1 VFLIYL
7 SCIACEMSK
16 KTPTLM
22 HQNAE
27 QAASELADVSIL
39 VQSQVDAGMCRDEV
53 VEALCCS
60 WAPRLAGLSQS
71 CQSDKARLTSALTAG
86 PWNEDQRKE
95 LARAVL
101 VGSHDLTLKRKRAN
115 QKCTYFENFVPEEV
129 WVKLKDTKQ
138 YSHLTRASLVAG
150 VAHSIGIE
158 CPDQPTLYRMV
169 SVVAYCEKNYDMN
182 QDEVHKLMDKI
193 QGFIKNQ
200 LRVADFPYIEHY
212 PCSAQGLPKSIQDR
226 AYGSGDLPVEVD
238 ISELSMILGDA
249 KMRGRKKDSAP
260 DWLQHVPDAYKGMVL
275 QQMHANK
282 RGRASS
288 SCGSSFA
295 ELVCVSP
302 LPSADLLRGNSKPAQ
317 PPIALAHGPVVSGEQ
332 QDGEAFQEAV
342 AEEEVAG
349 ELGEK
354 ELAKPPPSIEELEER
369 LLAGLRQKKDMKNKP
384 AAAVPLKRPAAAVVL
399 KPAAA
404 VPLKRPAAAVVL
416 KPDGSNIDMS
426 GIFAKLRARKSTMS
440 KKGFTSMAY
449 HNAKT
454 MAEKAGFSAE
464 QAKVIARE
472 ALNKASALYDRA

>member
-1 VFLIYL
+1 V
-7 SCIACEMSK
+7 SCIAYEMSK
-16 KTPTLM
+16 TKPTLM

-27 QAASELADVSIL
+27 QAASELADVSTL

-53 VEALCCS
+53 VEALCYS
-60 WAPRLAGLSQS
+60 WAPRLAGLSQCS
-71 CQSDKARLTSALTAG
+71 QSDKARLTSALTAG
-86 PWNEDQRKE
+86 PWSEAQRKE
-95 LARAVL
+95 LARAIL
-101 VGSHDLTLKRKRAN
+101 LGSHDSTTKRKRAN

-138 YSHLTRASLVAG
+138 HSHLTRASLVAG

-182 QDEVHKLMDKI
+182 QDDVHKLMDKI

-200 LRVADFPYIEHY
+200 SRVAEFMYIEHY

-275 QQMHANK
+275 QQMNATK
-282 RGRASS
+282 RGRSS
-288 SCGSSFA
+288 SSSGSTFA
-295 ELVCVSP
+295 EMFADSP
-302 LPSADLLRGNSKPAQ
+302 LPSADLLRGNNKPAQ
-317 PPIALAHGPVVSGEQ
+317 PFRALADGHVGVGGQ
-332 QDGEAFQEAV
+332 KDGEASPKTVVKEEP
-342 AEEEVAG
+342 EEEA
-349 ELGEK
+349 
-354 ELAKPPPSIEELEER
+354 IEELAAK
-369 LLAGLRQKKDMKNKP
+369 LPPSVLKKP
-384 AAAVPLKRPAAAVVL
+384 SAAVVLKRPAARHT
-399 KPAAA
+399 
-404 VPLKRPAAAVVL
+404 VPG
-416 KPDGSNIDMS
+416 GSNIDMS
-426 GIFAKLRARKSTMS
+426 GIFAKLRARKGTMS

-454 MAEKAGFSAE
+454 MAENSGFSAE

-472 ALNKASALYDRA
+472 ASGKASALYDRD